1 MIFARTVSLLFLKF
15 YPLQLLATVV
25 LDKSSQE
32 AVMIRRNYLLHY
44 RLVQNAGVNAASIAT
59 ALLIG
64 YLVLWAR
71 L

>member
-1 MIFARTVSLLFLKF
+1 LFLLS
-15 YPLQLLATVV
+15 YPFKPLATVV
-25 LDKSSQE
+25 QGKSSQE
-32 AVMIRRNYLLHY
+32 AIMIRRNHLLHY